1 MVNPVDPNKVLLTGE
16 NSFIRLQETED
27 GAETTRASHWRI
39 LKSPSGP
46 GHVLFLQSDVT
57 DGEVRIYSDNI
68 AMTRW
73 LQATIESVLYPAFAD
88 ETIPVIDSEFGKV
101 GDGINHW
108 TETVDSLEESLQLT
122 WYDIGEPFILSA
134 APGEMQGNPHGVYSC
149 LIPCERAQLTLNG
162 ESAAGRLFPEMIGSH
177 KTSTACLAWSET
189 WTHPR

>member
-1 MVNPVDPNKVLLTGE
+1 MVNPVDPNKILLTGE
-16 NSFIRLQETED
+16 NSFIRLLAAEG
-27 GAETTRASHWRI
+27 GAETTRASHWRV
-39 LKSPSGP
+39 LKSPGGP

-57 DGEVRIYSDNI
+57 DDEVRIYSDNI

-73 LQATIESVLYPAFAD
+73 LQATIESVLYAGFAD
-88 ETIPVIDSEFGKV
+88 ETIPVIDSEFGKT

-108 TETVDSLEESLQLT
+108 SETIDSLEESLVLT

-149 LIPCERAQLTLNG
+149 LIPCGRAQLTLNS
-162 ESAAGRLFPEMIGSH
+162 EAASGSPFPEMIGSH
-177 KTSTACLAWSET
+177 QTSTACLAWSET